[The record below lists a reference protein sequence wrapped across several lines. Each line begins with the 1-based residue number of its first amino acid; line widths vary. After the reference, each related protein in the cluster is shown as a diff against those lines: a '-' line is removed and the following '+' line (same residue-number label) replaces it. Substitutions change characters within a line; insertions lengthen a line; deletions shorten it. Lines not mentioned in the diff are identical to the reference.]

1 MSSIFY
7 MVRDIDPKTLK
18 LHEKEVDEVLWMPL
32 KDCKAMVRDN
42 TMKHCIY
49 MEELDMLPE
58 TL

>member
-1 MSSIFY
+1 M
-7 MVRDIDPKTLK
+7 DA
-18 LHEKEVDEVLWMPL
+18 L